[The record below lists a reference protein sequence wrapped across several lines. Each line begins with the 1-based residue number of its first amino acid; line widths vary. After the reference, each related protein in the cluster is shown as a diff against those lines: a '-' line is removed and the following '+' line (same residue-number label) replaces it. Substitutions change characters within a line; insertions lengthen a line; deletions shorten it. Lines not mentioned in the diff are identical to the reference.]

1 MGRKK
6 LMAENESPASG
17 PGTPGQ
23 VHGLTPIQSGTG
35 NKVPVSTA
43 KLKKPRA
50 NRLVVKRGTVP
61 PSVFLHTISDK
72 EWEEFIAD
80 ACRQRT
86 IGTARYVSVKVL
98 GNAGDKGR
106 DVEARLQATLVAEGW
121 DLYQAKHYEQR
132 LTPGNAYPE
141 LTKFFGHLLIN
152 SFPVPRKYYF
162 CAPKNV
168 GPDLHDLLANPDGL
182 RTALISAWKAGTHGL
197 NAAKLTP
204 AMETFVN
211 AFDFKRFEE
220 CQVVDLLAWHS
231 ENANAHC
238 KLFGIEPERGDDP
251 VVPAQAMAYEMTYV
265 AELVRAYTESEGV
278 PMDLAKVL
286 ADEVY
291 SEHLAAAREA
301 FYAAEGLK
309 RFSRDIYVDDEFKK
323 LLDMVLKGIKLKIKS
338 PLLKTGLQR
347 HDAAIDAAQSLA
359 VTDSVLHTR
368 LRGGDLPGACH
379 HLVNEREFTW
389 VR

>member
-1 MGRKK
+1 MVKK
-6 LMAENESPASG
+6 RSSAADQ
-17 PGTPGQ
+17 GTPGQ
-23 VHGLTPIQSGTG
+23 LDLLTNVQSASGDET
-35 NKVPVSTA
+35 SAQA
-43 KLKKPRA
+43 KLRTPRP

-61 PSVFLHTISDK
+61 PSVFLHTVSDK
-72 EWEEFIAD
+72 EWEEFIAA
-80 ACRQRT
+80 ACRERT
-86 IGTARYVSVKVL
+86 IDAAKYVSVKVL

-106 DVEARLQATLVAEGW
+106 DVEARLQTALVADGW
-121 DLYQAKHYEQR
+121 DLFQAKHYEHR

-141 LTKFFGHLLIN
+141 LMKFFGHLLAK

-168 GPDLHDLLANPDGL
+168 GPELHDLLASPKSL
-182 RTALISAWKAGTHGL
+182 RTGLFSAWKAGTHGL
-197 NAAKLTP
+197 REHVAKLTP
-204 AMETFVN
+204 EMEAFIN
-211 AFDFKRFEE
+211 AFDFNRFEE
-220 CQVVDLLAWHS
+220 CQVVDLLAWHAQDS
-231 ENANAHC
+231 NAHC

-251 VVPAQAMAYEMTYV
+251 TVPAHAEAREMTYIS
-265 AELVRAYTESEGV
+265 ELIRAYAEAEGV
-278 PMDLAKVL
+278 PMDLSKVL

-291 SEHLAAAREA
+291 REHLAAAREA

-323 LLDMVLKGIKLKIKS
+323 LLEMVLKGIKLKVKS

-347 HDAAIDAAQSLA
+347 HDAAIDAAQALA

-368 LRGGDLPGACH
+368 LRGGDLPGSCH
-379 HLVNEREFTW
+379 HLVNEKQLTW